1 MSFCVLQSLH
11 QNFISSGTTE
21 FFALTMITFLITT
34 LSEENFP
41 MFLCSFY
48 ESLLLIF
55 TINLK
60 MAIFFST
67 SKDL

>member
-1 MSFCVLQSLH
+1 MVMSFCVLQSLY

-41 MFLCSFY
+41 MFFM
-48 ESLLLIF
+48 LI
-55 TINLK
+55 L
-60 MAIFFST
+60 
-67 SKDL
+67 